1 MTTLTRSSITGLHHP
16 KRSFESLDSSLT
28 NKKNCSSLDRILNA
42 DKSSADSS
50 INTSRSCSSL
60 NLSTIDQ
67 SILETQL
74 KRANSCNETLEA
86 SLKRLRSETEN
97 TIEDLTAKNLVKST
111 LRLAFLI
118 EIVCLGVRTFVA

>member
-28 NKKNCSSLDRILNA
+28 NKKSCSSLDRILNA
-42 DKSSADSS
+42 DKSNADSL

-60 NLSTIDQ
+60 NLSSIDQ

-97 TIEDLTAKNLVKST
+97 TIEDLTAKNLVKSIIFSGF
-111 LRLAFLI
+111 FLKFKL
-118 EIVCLGVRTFVA
+118 CA